1 MRDVPLVAVA
11 LIVSAY
17 WLRVGTMAVRIRHR
31 QRRSVGL
38 IPERRSERMLW
49 LVVVPVVAGW
59 CALPWLAIGRAGGAL
74 AVPEFATSGNWIL
87 LRWVAALVAGACLA
101 VTLRCWS
108 RMGPEWRM
116 DISARKTSL
125 ITDGPF
131 SRVRH
136 PIYACSMLMMVAT
149 AVVLPTPAMIA
160 LAVVHVGWINY
171 KARAE
176 EMQLASVHGD
186 AWHHYAAH
194 TGRFLPRFR

>member
-17 WLRVGTMAVRIRHR
+17 WLRVGAMTVRIRHR
-31 QRRSVGL
+31 HRHGVG
-38 IPERRSERMLW
+38 IVPERRSERLLW

-59 CALPWLAIGRAGGAL
+59 CALPWLAIGRSDGAL
-74 AVPEFATSGNWIL
+74 AVPAFATSGAWVA
-87 LRWVAALVAGACLA
+87 LRWAAAAVAGGCLA
-101 VTLRCWS
+101 VTLRCWA

-116 DISARKTSL
+116 DISDRRAPL

-136 PIYACSMLMMVAT
+136 PIYACSMLMMAAT
-149 AVVLPTPAMIA
+149 AVVLPTPAMLA
-160 LAVVHVGWINY
+160 LAVVHIGWINV
-171 KARAE
+171 KAHAE
-176 EMQLASVHGD
+176 EKELASVHGD
-186 AWHHYAAH
+186 AWRHYAAH